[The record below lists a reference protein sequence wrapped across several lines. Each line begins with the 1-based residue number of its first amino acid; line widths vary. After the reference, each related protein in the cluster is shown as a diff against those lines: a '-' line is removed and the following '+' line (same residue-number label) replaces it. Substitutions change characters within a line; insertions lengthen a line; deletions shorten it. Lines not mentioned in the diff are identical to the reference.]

1 MSHKPVKIS
10 LLTIFKKWLWIS
22 YNHIGWLILLNFMTA
37 ILSLTVVGLGFA
49 FSLIFFPLS
58 KLLKND
64 SYSYSELRQDIAKSW
79 KWSIGYG
86 TLLLVIF
93 LILTTNIYFY
103 KHIQKSG
110 HLAEWA
116 ATAIVVITIIYLMVS
131 LWVIP
136 TKIYFQESLKNS
148 FKKAWILCFDNI
160 KVSFAMFFVFIGMAF
175 IGVYTGVV
183 YFLLT
188 FGLTASFIWVAFYE
202 VMQKY
207 GMGDPIPSAGSRTLK
222 DLIKPWA

>member
-93 LILTTNIYFY
+93 LI
-103 KHIQKSG
+103 
-110 HLAEWA
+110 
-116 ATAIVVITIIYLMVS
+116 
-131 LWVIP
+131 
-136 TKIYFQESLKNS
+136 
-148 FKKAWILCFDNI
+148 
-160 KVSFAMFFVFIGMAF
+160 
-175 IGVYTGVV
+175 
-183 YFLLT
+183 
-188 FGLTASFIWVAFYE
+188 
-202 VMQKY
+202 
-207 GMGDPIPSAGSRTLK
+207 
-222 DLIKPWA
+222 